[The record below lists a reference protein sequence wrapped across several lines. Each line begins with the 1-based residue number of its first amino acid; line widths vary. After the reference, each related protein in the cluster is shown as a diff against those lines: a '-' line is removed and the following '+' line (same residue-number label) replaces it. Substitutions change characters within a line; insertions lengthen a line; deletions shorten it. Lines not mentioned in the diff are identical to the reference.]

1 MMINL
6 TFNNT
11 NVALTPN
18 EDGLYNLNLV
28 HRASGGV
35 DKNKP
40 NRWTRSLNKDDSQ
53 RPYLAPVN
61 IKVGRVTQTFGSEYT
76 VLAYAEW
83 ISPEFHKAVLDV
95 FIASSSG
102 NLTEAE
108 VIAKQYYSSAVRE
121 KLRSTNCK
129 LTDSIKENMET
140 FNDRKMPSKF
150 FYAHVFDFISK
161 YASGL
166 TAKEI
171 EDTYKLA
178 PRDWLLAEMNI
189 DGLSRYDA
197 AFTLCKHV
205 ADAKLPLSHVKM
217 ILLPNLN

>member
-1 MMINL
+1 MINL

-28 HRASGGV
+28 HRASGGAT
-35 DKNKP
+35 KNNP
-40 NRWTRSLNKDDSQ
+40 SRWTRSNEEFLRGQIWLPNV
-53 RPYLAPVN
+53 R
-61 IKVGRVTQTFGSEYT
+61 VGKTYQTFGSERV

-95 FIASSSG
+95 FIAASSG

-108 VIAKQYYSSAVRE
+108 VIAKQYYSSLVRE